1 MKKLYA
7 LGKKKKVCDG
17 KSENTRKIQVSGLKA
32 MLYPTLNGLSWCI
45 LSISR
50 RKTTF
55 TINSLDIHSVLPNMK
70 CSMLIIYV

>member
-32 MLYPTLNGLSWCI
+32 MLYPILNGLS
-45 LSISR
+45 
-50 RKTTF
+50 
-55 TINSLDIHSVLPNMK
+55 
-70 CSMLIIYV
+70 